1 MFDIESLKSAMQNTS
16 LESWAEQ
23 IDADLQS
30 VLDERLHGDEK
41 RWQAAMDALSEIAC
55 DRVDMQSGVI
65 TISADHELSDSS
77 RQLLKSQLEAF
88 IPWRKGPFN
97 VHGVFI
103 DTEWRSDWK
112 WQRLEKHI
120 TPLDGRIV
128 LDVGCGSGYHAW
140 RMADAGARL
149 VVGIDP
155 GRLFLYQYKV
165 IKHFLSPVD
174 YPFYMLPFGIQ
185 HVPKNLQAFDTVFS
199 MGILYHRK
207 SPFEHL
213 QELKNCLRP
222 GGEMVLETIVIDG
235 GEGMTLVPRERYAK
249 MRNVW
254 FIPSVPTLVMWM
266 QRVGLKNIRVV
277 DVSVTTPEEQRSTD
291 WMRFESL
298 SDFLDPHDS
307 SRTVEGYTAPTRAI
321 ILAEA

>member
-1 MFDIESLKSAMQNTS
+1 MFDIESLKSAMQNTR
-16 LESWAEQ
+16 LESWAEH
-23 IDADLQS
+23 IDDDLQA
-30 VLDERLHGDEK
+30 VLGERLHGDER
-41 RWQAAMDALSEIAC
+41 RWEAALDALSEINC
-55 DRVDMQSGVI
+55 DRVDMRSGVI
-65 TISADHELSDSS
+65 TISSDQQMSDSS
-77 RQLLKSQLEAF
+77 REQIKGELEAF
-88 IPWRKGPFN
+88 IPWRKGPFDI
-97 VHGVFI
+97 HGVFI

-112 WQRLEKHI
+112 WRRLEKHI
-120 TPLDGRIV
+120 QPLDERIV

-140 RMADAGARL
+140 RMADAGAGL
-149 VVGIDP
+149 VIGIDP
-155 GRLFLYQYKV
+155 GRLFFYQYKV
-165 IKHFLSPVD
+165 IKHFLYPIS

-222 GGEMVLETIVIDG
+222 GGELVLETIVIDG

-266 QRVGLKNIRVV
+266 RRVGLKNIRVV
-277 DVSVTTPEEQRSTD
+277 DVSVTTTEEQRSTE

-298 SDFLDPHDS
+298 SDFLDPDDT
-307 SRTVEGYTAPTRAI
+307 SRTVEGYPAPKRAI